1 MENSETIAGT
11 SLENPDGL
19 HKDEGVLHQVKEA
32 NKEDGKEVSVCQMES
47 QVKYTQ
53 VFNLCLHVYMYIP
66 FHSMYTYLQLCLA
79 RTWVDLLSL

>member
-32 NKEDGKEVSVCQMES
+32 NKEDGKEVSVCQME
-47 QVKYTQ
+47 
-53 VFNLCLHVYMYIP
+53 
-66 FHSMYTYLQLCLA
+66 
-79 RTWVDLLSL
+79 

>member
-32 NKEDGKEVSVCQMES
+32 NKEDGKEVSACQMES
-47 QVKYTQ
+47 QVK
-53 VFNLCLHVYMYIP
+53 
-66 FHSMYTYLQLCLA
+66 
-79 RTWVDLLSL
+79 